1 MELRN
6 PWLLLLIVPLAL
18 TAWYIYRRRDAAV
31 KFSSL
36 RMFADIPYRGLR
48 AYLHW
53 MPGAALFV
61 STGLLVAALA
71 GPRRGIELIRNT
83 TEGVDIMLCVD
94 VSGSMEV
101 PDMDPQKSR
110 LELVKKV
117 VEQFIDKRRDDQIG
131 LVVFARRA
139 YRLVPMTSDHELLK
153 DFLND
158 VYIGMVDE
166 SRTAVGDALARA
178 VDVVKSGKARSKVV
192 VLLTDGANNAGS
204 ISPET
209 AAETAK
215 AFSVRCYTVGA
226 GTDQTVFRRGF
237 ETIHIDPVD
246 EVLLGKIADNTG
258 GKYFRAKDE
267 KGLENAYAEIDR
279 LEKTE
284 VKGYAYR
291 RYHEY
296 HPYVLG
302 AALAAAMMYLLLGE
316 LWLRRV
322 A

>member
-18 TAWYIYRRRDAAV
+18 TAWMVFRRRHASV
-31 KFSSL
+31 RYSSL
-36 RMFADIPYRGLR
+36 RMFAGIPYRGLR

-53 MPGAALFV
+53 IPGALLIAAA
-61 STGLLVAALA
+61 GLLVVALA
-71 GPRRGIELIRNT
+71 GPRRGIELTRNT

-94 VSGSMEV
+94 VSGSMTV
-101 PDMDPQKSR
+101 PDMDPEKSR

-117 VEQFIDKRRDDQIG
+117 VEQFIDKRKDDQIG

-139 YRLVPMTSDHELLK
+139 YRLVPITSDHELLRE
-153 DFLND
+153 FLSD

-178 VDVVKSGKARSKVV
+178 VDVANTGKAKSKVV

-209 AAETAK
+209 AAEAAR
-215 AFSVRCYTVGA
+215 AFGVRCYTVGA

-237 ETIHIDPVD
+237 ETIRIDPVD
-246 EVLLGKIADNTG
+246 ETLLGSIADKTG

-296 HPYVLG
+296 HPFVLG
-302 AALAAAMMYLLLGE
+302 AALAVAVMYLLFGE